1 MDDIEMLTA
10 QNKNLDRENRKLRS
24 SLRDEFAK
32 AALNGM
38 VASRGDIGEVAA
50 FSQSIADDAYRIA
63 DAMLE
68 ARKS

>member
-32 AALNGM
+32 AALAGLM
-38 VASRGDIGEVAA
+38 VDMGSQANFSKSLAA
-50 FSQSIADDAYRIA
+50 DAYKIA

-68 ARKS
+68 AR